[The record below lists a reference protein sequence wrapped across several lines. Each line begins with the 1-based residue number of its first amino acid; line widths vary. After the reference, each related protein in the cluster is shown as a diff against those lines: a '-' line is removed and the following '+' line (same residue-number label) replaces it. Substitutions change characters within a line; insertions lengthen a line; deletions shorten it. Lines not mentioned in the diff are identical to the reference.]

1 MPNIKDIAKLAGVSV
16 TTVSRVLNNHP
27 YVAEEK
33 RARVQSV
40 IDELDYSPNRSA
52 MDLARG
58 KTNTVGVIIP
68 YNDHPWF
75 DKIVNGILEAAF
87 KNRYSVTLFP
97 TGYDPKEEEKYLM
110 RLKTKQVDGLII
122 TSRANNWDVILPYL
136 AYGPI
141 IACEYVESKDVSCS
155 YIDRVKAYRAG
166 FQFLQ
171 DEGYKKVAF
180 TAGRASREST
190 STYGKINAY
199 EQVFGPVGENR
210 FLSECYTLE
219 DGVKAGKHFFVEG
232 KDWPDAIYANGDEV
246 AAGVMYHVKE
256 LGLRVPEDVAILG
269 QENLPIGKA
278 LEITTLDH
286 NLKKLGENAFSIFEQ
301 GKLQR
306 IKVEH
311 ELIRRKTV

>member
-1 MPNIKDIAKLAGVSV
+1 MPNIKEIAKLAGVSV

-33 RARVQSV
+33 RARVQKI
-40 IDELDYSPNRSA
+40 IDELDYSPNRIA
-52 MDLARG
+52 TDLALG
-58 KTNTVGVIIP
+58 KTNTIGIILP

-75 DKIVNGILEAAF
+75 DKIVNGVLEAAF

-97 TGYDPKEEEKYLM
+97 TGYDTKEEEKYLM

-141 IACEYVESKDVSCS
+141 IACEYVDSPEISCS
-155 YIDRVKAYRAG
+155 FIDRIGAYRDG
-166 FQFLQ
+166 FLFLQ
-171 DEGYKKVAF
+171 QEGYKKVAF
-180 TAGRASREST
+180 TAGRESLEST

-199 EQVFGPVGENR
+199 EQVFGMVGENR
-210 FLSECYTLE
+210 FLSECYTFE
-219 DGVKAGKHFFVEG
+219 DGLKAGKHFFGEG
-232 KDWPDAIYANGDEV
+232 KDWPDAFYANGDEV
-246 AAGVMYHVKE
+246 AAGIMFHVKKI
-256 LGLRVPEDVAILG
+256 GLRVPEDVAILG
-269 QENLPIGKA
+269 QENLAIGKA

-286 NLKKLGENAFSIFEQ
+286 HLKKLGENAFYIFEQ
-301 GKLQR
+301 GKLQN
-306 IKVEH
+306 IQVKH

>member
-1 MPNIKDIAKLAGVSV
+1 MPNIKEIAKLAGVSV

-33 RARVQSV
+33 RARVQAV

-141 IACEYVESKDVSCS
+141 IACEYVESKEISCS
-155 YIDRVKAYRAG
+155 YIDR
-166 FQFLQ
+166 
-171 DEGYKKVAF
+171 
-180 TAGRASREST
+180 
-190 STYGKINAY
+190 
-199 EQVFGPVGENR
+199 
-210 FLSECYTLE
+210 
-219 DGVKAGKHFFVEG
+219 
-232 KDWPDAIYANGDEV
+232 
-246 AAGVMYHVKE
+246 
-256 LGLRVPEDVAILG
+256 
-269 QENLPIGKA
+269 
-278 LEITTLDH
+278 
-286 NLKKLGENAFSIFEQ
+286 
-301 GKLQR
+301 
-306 IKVEH
+306 
-311 ELIRRKTV
+311 